1 MDKKAKSKAM
11 LEILNRL
18 EDFPEFEIITFG
30 DDCILN
36 QPIEQW
42 PKVDALISFFSDRFP
57 LAKVQAYA
65 QLRKP
70 FVVNDLDKQW
80 DLLDRR
86 KVYRTLAENDI
97 PVPNHIVINR
107 NVEVKPGVMPDWSRD
122 FEAPGF
128 EEHEDYVELDGKR
141 IDKPFVEKPA
151 DAENHNCLLYTSPS
165 PRDMRRSRMPS
176 SA

>member
-1 MDKKAKSKAM
+1 MPLRYRKVTVGVCAMDKKAKSKAM

-30 DDCILN
+30 DDHPN

-80 DLLDRR
+80 ICWTGGRCTEPQR
-86 KVYRTLAENDI
+86 TTYRAE
-97 PVPNHIVINR
+97 
-107 NVEVKPGVMPDWSRD
+107 
-122 FEAPGF
+122 
-128 EEHEDYVELDGKR
+128 
-141 IDKPFVEKPA
+141 
-151 DAENHNCLLYTSPS
+151 
-165 PRDMRRSRMPS
+165 
-176 SA
+176 